1 MKYDDIIKKFPYLF
15 AILIGIL
22 FILAAVFKWRFLLN
36 NNSSNFMMSI
46 YEMFGEI
53 GVRVVTFILG
63 LVIIICSI
71 IIWIIR
77 K

>member
-1 MKYDDIIKKFPYLF
+1 MRYEEIIKKFPYLF
-15 AILIGIL
+15 AILAGIL
-22 FILAAVFKWRFLLN
+22 FILAAVFKWYFLLN
-36 NNSSNFMMSI
+36 YNSSNFMMNI
-46 YEMFGEI
+46 YKMFGEI

-63 LVIIICSI
+63 IIIIICSI

>member
-22 FILAAVFKWRFLLN
+22 FILGAFFKWRFLLN
-36 NNSSNFMMSI
+36 SNSSNFMMSI
-46 YEMFGEI
+46 YEMFGEN
-53 GVRVVTFILG
+53 GVRIITFILG
-63 LVIIICSI
+63 LIIIICSI
-71 IIWIIR
+71 IIWVIR